1 MNTRRTGRAPVTED
15 DEHWTPLLPSRSI
28 TTGPQRVLLADVPL
42 VVWRTTRGRPVVFV
56 DRCPHHGLALS
67 TGRRTFTGRLVCDGH
82 GWEFDATGTCR
93 RAPGRPLSEVAG
105 RHASVVPCRIADDQ
119 LWVRTDT
126 NGVPV
131 AD

>member
-1 MNTRRTGRAPVTED
+1 MGPRPLRRLAPMTDPEQ
-15 DEHWTPLLPSRSI
+15 WTPLIASQAV

-42 VVWRTTRGRPVVFV
+42 VVWRTARGRPVVFV

-93 RAPGRPLSEVAG
+93 RAPGRSLSEVAG
-105 RHASVVPCRIADDQ
+105 RHASVVPCRVADGR
-119 LWVRTDT
+119 LWVLTGAD
-126 NGVPV
+126 GVPI
-131 AD
+131 AR